1 MLYSRSLEKSLSTW
15 TDNIFQAEVT
25 TYWVSHF
32 ETSSRTILKHEYSSN
47 LGVQRPYKWAH
58 LNPSVINNA
67 IAEIWR
73 NGQQWPRRFY
83 DIGRSDDAKVYNWVL
98 KWLLWHVCRY
108 RDWRN
113 RKARN
118 SSSSGSSGKAGD
130 TSMQG
135 DYVSCCSDVVNAD
148 EIQISRRQ
156 HCTTTSRLLEH
167 CNELTNTFCCKKRCR
182 QLKDKISD

>member
-1 MLYSRSLEKSLSTW
+1 MPVKQSASKEEFLVAIGLNQQDPDDRRKFCAMW
-15 TDNIFQAEVT
+15 AEVT

-32 ETSSRTILKHEYSSN
+32 ETASRTILKPEYASN

-58 LNPSVINNA
+58 LNPSIINNA

-83 DIGRSDDAKVYNWVL
+83 DQGRSDDAKVYNWVL

-113 RKARN
+113 RKART
-118 SSSSGSSGKAGD
+118 SSSGGSSGKASG
-130 TSMQG
+130 TSMQVADG
-135 DYVSCCSDVVNAD
+135 TALPPHDYWSTVMN
-148 EIQISRRQ
+148 
-156 HCTTTSRLLEH
+156 
-167 CNELTNTFCCKKRCR
+167 
-182 QLKDKISD
+182 